1 MNATPPAPVDG
12 GTSENIVPPLNIRF
26 PTASE
31 TISETRE
38 DVIILWVG
46 AVPHNASQDQFD
58 KKIQQVNHAIRLY
71 DDLKLATDAGDP
83 SNMINCFTNSLEY
96 IELMKQEKFL
106 IIVSYS
112 TPMTSDCVREYL
124 AEVNQKRQVDSI
136 LILDISN
143 KLDDSCF
150 ASFTK
155 VSLFHDFDKLFAE
168 ITKQVELI
176 LLQLVA
182 FNLFEQKQR
191 TTKDL
196 TKESASF
203 LWFQVL
209 VDALKKMPKNK
220 NSFKSML
227 TMCKN
232 YYNTRKKHL
241 DEIAEFERDYKVSD
255 AVKWYTKESF
265 LYRLLNKALRT
276 EDVTSLYLFRTFIVD
291 LSSQLEMEFEKMKL
305 KEDELIVY
313 RGQQMSESELN
324 KLQHNE
330 KNLISTNGFFS
341 TTRRKDIAMG
351 FAKTSS
357 ARTDLTPVLFEI
369 RASTKLGK
377 VVFADITS
385 LSEFAREKE
394 VLFSLGAV
402 FQIVKFEYD
411 NTDNMCKV
419 HMAATD
425 EGSKDVAKLVNRTS
439 DSGKRMLFGELLL
452 DMGKYTESQKYFE
465 TMREQMNSDD
475 TEVADIYH
483 NPGRAYGYKGDFKK
497 ALENFNRAYDL
508 RSRTPVTSD
517 YSLPDA
523 LNSLGVIYGEQGEYG
538 KAKKRFND
546 ALTMVEQHQTS
557 DTKSKVLHI
566 AQSHS
571 NLGWIHFLKGEYQ
584 QALGF
589 HQQSLNSRK
598 QLLGDDFLLLADNYS
613 SIGAVQHALGQFD
626 KAMENYNIGFKI
638 RQLNLPSDH
647 PSIASI
653 YQAIGA
659 VHHESG
665 RYDDALENYKHAL
678 DIRAKALG
686 PNHSSVA
693 TVYKSIGG
701 VYLDQGEYGQA
712 LKQYMRALEICVL
725 TLSESHPSTGDCYH
739 SLGMLCE
746 RQNHFEE
753 AVKHYVKA
761 REIITA
767 FLPSEHPSI
776 AKVRAH
782 AEGWGE
788 EHPDIILTY
797 NAFGVL
803 YRLKKDYPKAK
814 EYFQRAD
821 SMCQKYFLRDHPM
834 KARILHN
841 MGDMYTDMG
850 DFHNAI
856 GHYEKAYKMREA
868 TLPPDDL
875 STASS
880 YYNLGCAYFEK
891 NNKVKAI
898 TMFEKTL
905 GIYQKQR
912 TKDEKAIQR
921 VKEAINITNKMKK
934 Q

>member
-232 YYNTRKKHL
+232 YYNTQKKHL

-341 TTRRKDIAMG
+341 TTRCKDIAMG

-385 LSEFAREKE
+385 LSEFAREEE

-411 NTDNMCKV
+411 NTDNMYKV

-475 TEVADIYH
+475 AEVADIYH
-483 NPGRAYGYKGDFKK
+483 NLGRAYGYKGDFKK

-517 YSLPDA
+517 YALPDT
-523 LNSLGVIYGEQGEYG
+523 LNSLGVIYGEQGEYD

-598 QLLGDDFLLLADNYS
+598 QFLGDDFLLLADNYS

-776 AKVRAH
+776 AKVH